1 MYLYCL
7 RLVALSGFLLIHYKN
22 GLILSVHINI
32 MIIIINLNRE
42 KVEMRKLNY
51 FSIALLPLMLAAC
64 GGNFGVQPVAKPTPT
79 AQTPSDSKPSKP
91 EDVPTPPP
99 AGPSVET
106 TPVNRPA
113 VGAAMRLLRRNIATS
128 DKDGNDF
135 PNSKQAEEKLS
146 FKEEDI
152 LFLYGSKKDQRQQ
165 LEDKIHQLNPNVQIR
180 TSKNENKKYG
190 YKFVDAGYVYT
201 KDGKDEIEW
210 TSNYKQSTNRF
221 GYDGFVYYSGEH
233 PSQSLP
239 SAGTVKYSG
248 NWQYMT
254 DAIRHRTGKAGD
266 PSEDLGYIVYYGQNV
281 GATSYAA
288 TADDRE
294 GKHPAEYTVNFD
306 QKTLNGK
313 LIKNQYV
320 QKRDD
325 PKKPLTIYDITA
337 KLDGNRFTGSAKVN
351 TEVKTNHADK
361 EYLFFH
367 TDADQRL
374 EGGFFGDNGE
384 ELAGRFISN
393 DNSVFGVFAGKQ
405 KTDAS
410 GTNPAMPSEK
420 HTKILDSL
428 KISVDEASDN
438 NARTFAISPMP
449 DLGHPDKLLV
459 EGREIPL
466 VNQEQTIDLADGRKM
481 TVRACCDFL
490 TYVKL
495 GRIKTDRPAS
505 KPKAEDKREDEESAG
520 VGNDEE
526 GEDEIGDEEGGAGDE
541 AVGDEGSEEDEAA
554 ENEGGEEDEAE
565 EPEEESPAEGGGG
578 GSDGISPAPEAPK
591 GRDIDLFLKGIRT
604 AEADIPKTGTAHYTG
619 TWEARIGKP
628 IQWDNQADKAAKAEF
643 TVDFGGKSI
652 SGTLT
657 EKNGVQPAFYI
668 ENGKI
673 EGNGFHATAHTRE
686 SGIDLSGQGST
697 KPQIFK
703 ADNLL
708 VTGGFYGPQAEELG
722 GTIFNKDGKSL
733 DITEDTENEAEAGV
747 GEQLEPEVKHQFGVV
762 FGAKKDD
769 KEVEK

>member
-1 MYLYCL
+1 MC
-7 RLVALSGFLLIHYKN
+7 KP
-22 GLILSVHINI
+22 
-32 MIIIINLNRE
+32 
-42 KVEMRKLNY
+42 NY
-51 FSIALLPLMLAAC
+51 GGIVLLPLLLASC
-64 GGNFGVQPVAKPTPT
+64 IGGNFGVQPVAKPTPT

-99 AGPSVET
+99 AKPSIET

-146 FKEEDI
+146 FKEGDV
-152 LFLYGSKKDQRQQ
+152 LFLYGSKKDKLQW
-165 LEDKIHQLNPNVQIR
+165 LKDKIHQRNPNVEIR
-180 TSKNENKKYG
+180 TSENENKKYG

-201 KDGKDEIEW
+201 KNGTDEIEW
-210 TSNYKQSTNRF
+210 TSNRKQFTYRF
-221 GYDGFVYYSGEH
+221 GHDGFVYYSGEH

-239 SAGTVKYSG
+239 SAGTVQYSG

-266 PSEDLGYIVYYGQNV
+266 PSEDLGYLVYYGQNV

-294 GKHPAEYTVNFD
+294 GKHPAEYTVDFD
-306 QKTLNGK
+306 KKTLTGQ

-320 QKRDD
+320 QKKTDE
-325 PKKPLTIYDITA
+325 KKPLIIYNITA
-337 KLDGNRFTGSAKVN
+337 DLNGNRFTGSASVN
-351 TEVKTNHADK
+351 PDLAKSHANK
-361 EYLFFH
+361 EHLFFH
-367 TDADQRL
+367 TNADQRL

-393 DNSVFGVFAGKQ
+393 DNSVFGVFAGK

-410 GTNPAMPSEK
+410 NASDTNPAMPSEK

-428 KISVDEASDN
+428 KISVDEASDK
-438 NARTFAISPMP
+438 NARPFAISPMP

-481 TVRACCDFL
+481 TVSACCDFL

-505 KPKAEDKREDEESAG
+505 KPKAEDKREDEEDTG

-526 GEDEIGDEEGGAGDE
+526 GTEDEAAEGSEGGEDEIGDEGGGA
-541 AVGDEGSEEDEAA
+541 EDEAA

-565 EPEEESPAEGGGG
+565 EPEEPEEESPAEGGGG
-578 GSDGISPAPEAPK
+578 GSDGILPAPEAPK

-604 AEADIPKTGTAHYTG
+604 AETNIPQTGKAHYTG
-619 TWEARIGKP
+619 TWEARISKP
-628 IQWDNQADKAAKAEF
+628 IQWDNHADKAAKAEF
-643 TVDFGGKSI
+643 NVDFGEKSI
-652 SGTLT
+652 SGKLT
-657 EKNGVQPAFYI
+657 EKNGVEPAFYI

-673 EGNGFHATAHTRE
+673 EGNGFHATARTRDN
-686 SGIDLSGQGST
+686 GINLSGTGST
-697 KPQIFK
+697 NPQSFK
-703 ADNLL
+703 ANNLL

-722 GTIFNKDGKSL
+722 GTIFNNDGKSL
-733 DITEDTENEAEAGV
+733 GITEDTEHEVEAEVENEAEAGV
-747 GEQLEPEVKHQFGVV
+747 DEQLKPEAKPQFGVV
-762 FGAKKDD
+762 FGAKKDMQ
-769 KEVEK
+769 EVEK

>member
-1 MYLYCL
+1 
-7 RLVALSGFLLIHYKN
+7 
-22 GLILSVHINI
+22 
-32 MIIIINLNRE
+32 
-42 KVEMRKLNY
+42 MRKLNY

-99 AGPSVET
+99 AKPSVET

-113 VGAAMRLLRRNIATS
+113 VGAAMRLPRRNIAS
-128 DKDGNDF
+128 YKKDGTEIPD
-135 PNSKQAEEKLS
+135 KHQAEEYLPL
-146 FKEEDI
+146 KEEDI
-152 LFLYGSKKDQRQQ
+152 LFLDGTPQEQADKLKKKINERYPDVRVITSTN
-165 LEDKIHQLNPNVQIR
+165 EDA
-180 TSKNENKKYG
+180 KYN
-190 YKFVDAGYVYT
+190 YRFVRAGYVFT
-201 KDGKDEIEW
+201 KAEGKENEKEKTPDGKEFV
-210 TSNYKQSTNRF
+210 NRF
-221 GYDGFVYYSGEH
+221 SYDGFVYYSGEH

-239 SAGTVKYSG
+239 RTETVQYSG
-248 NWQYMT
+248 NWQFVT
-254 DAIRHRTGKAGD
+254 DAKHWRTQNAGGGVN
-266 PSEDLGYIVYYGQNV
+266 LGFSTFYGNDI

-288 TADDRE
+288 TDADDRE
-294 GKHPAEYTVNFD
+294 KHPAEYTVDFGN
-306 QKTLNGK
+306 KTLMGK

-320 QKRDD
+320 KPNEQ
-325 PKKPLTIYDITA
+325 KKPLTIYNITA
-337 KLDGNRFTGSAKVN
+337 TLDGNRFTGSASVN
-351 TEVKTNHADK
+351 PDLATNHANK
-361 EYLFFH
+361 EHLFFH
-367 TDADQRL
+367 TNADQRL
-374 EGGFFGDNGE
+374 EGGFFGDKGE

-428 KISVDEASDN
+428 KISVDEASDK
-438 NARTFAISPMP
+438 NARQFAISSMP

-466 VNQEQTIDLADGRKM
+466 VNQEKTINLADGRKM

-505 KPKAEDKREDEESAG
+505 KPKAEDKG
-520 VGNDEE
+520 KDEE
-526 GEDEIGDEEGGAGDE
+526 GAGVDNGEESEDEIGDEEEGTEDA

-565 EPEEESPAEGGGG
+565 EPEEESPEEGNG

-604 AEADIPKTGTAHYTG
+604 VEADIPKTGTAHYTG

-628 IQWDNQADKAAKAEF
+628 IQWDNQADKAAKAKF
-643 TVDFGGKSI
+643 TVDFGKKSI

-657 EKNGVQPAFYI
+657 EKNGVEPAFHI
-668 ENGKI
+668 ENGVI

-722 GTIFNKDGKSL
+722 GTIFNNDGKSL
-733 DITEDTENEAEAGV
+733 DITEDIENEAEADV
-747 GEQLEPEVKHQFGVV
+747 GEQLKPEAKPQFGVV
-762 FGAKKDD
+762 FGAKKDN

>member
-1 MYLYCL
+1 MC
-7 RLVALSGFLLIHYKN
+7 
-22 GLILSVHINI
+22 
-32 MIIIINLNRE
+32 
-42 KVEMRKLNY
+42 KLNY
-51 FSIALLPLMLAAC
+51 GGIALLPLMLAAC

-99 AGPSVET
+99 AEPSVET

-113 VGAAMRLLRRNIATS
+113 VGAAMRLPRRNIAFYN
-128 DKDGNDF
+128 KDGTEIPD
-135 PNSKQAEEKLS
+135 SKQAEEKLS

-152 LFLYGSKKDQRQQ
+152 LFLYGSKENKLQQ
-165 LEDKIHQLNPNVQIR
+165 LKSEIHKRNPEARIT
-180 TSKNENKKYG
+180 TSENENKKYN
-190 YKFVDAGYVYT
+190 YRFVSAGYVFT
-201 KDGKDEIEW
+201 KNGKDEIEK
-210 TSNYKQSTNRF
+210 TSDEKQFSNRL

-239 SAGTVKYSG
+239 SAGTVQYSG

-254 DAIRHRTGKAGD
+254 DAIRHRTGKAVA
-266 PSEDLGYIVYYGQNV
+266 SVDLGYTTYYGNEI

-294 GKHPAEYTVNFD
+294 KHPAEYTVDFD
-306 QKTLNGK
+306 KKTLTGQ

-320 QKRDD
+320 QKKTDE
-325 PKKPLTIYDITA
+325 KKPLTIYNITA
-337 KLDGNRFTGSAKVN
+337 TLDGNRFTGSAKVN
-351 TEVKTNHADK
+351 TELKTSHADK

-405 KTDAS
+405 KTETS

-428 KISVDEASDN
+428 KISVDEATDEK
-438 NARTFAISPMP
+438 ARTFAISPMP
-449 DLGHPDKLLV
+449 DFGHPDKLLV

-466 VNQEQTIDLADGRKM
+466 VNQEQIINLADGRKM

-495 GRIKTDRPAS
+495 GRMQTERPAS
-505 KPKAEDKREDEESAG
+505 KPKAEDKG
-520 VGNDEE
+520 KDEE
-526 GEDEIGDEEGGAGDE
+526 GAGVDNGEESEDEIGDGEGTGDE
-541 AVGDEGSEEDEAA
+541 AVGDEGSEENEAVEDE
-554 ENEGGEEDEAE
+554 GSEEDEAE
-565 EPEEESPAEGGGG
+565 EPEEPEEESPEEGG
-578 GSDGISPAPEAPK
+578 GSDGILPAPEAPK

-628 IQWDNQADKAAKAEF
+628 IQWDNKADKAAKAEF
-643 TVDFGGKSI
+643 NVDFGKKSI

-657 EKNGVQPAFYI
+657 EKNGVEPAFHI
-668 ENGKI
+668 ENGVI
-673 EGNGFHATAHTRE
+673 EGNGFHATARTRDN
-686 SGIDLSGQGST
+686 GINLSGNDST
-697 KPQIFK
+697 NPQSFK
-703 ADNLL
+703 ANNLL

-722 GTIFNKDGKSL
+722 GTIFNNDGKSL
-733 DITEDTENEAEAGV
+733 GITEDTENEAEAEVENEAGV
-747 GEQLEPEVKHQFGVV
+747 GEQLEPEVKPQFGVV
-762 FGAKKDD
+762 FGAKKDN

>member
-1 MYLYCL
+1 
-7 RLVALSGFLLIHYKN
+7 
-22 GLILSVHINI
+22 
-32 MIIIINLNRE
+32 MIIIINQIGG
-42 KVEMRKLNY
+42 KVGMCKPNY
-51 FSIALLPLMLAAC
+51 GGIVLLPLLLASC
-64 GGNFGVQPVAKPTPT
+64 IGGNFGVQPVVESTPT
-79 AQTPSDSKPSKP
+79 AYPVTFKSK
-91 EDVPTPPP
+91 DVPTPPP
-99 AGPSVET
+99 AKPSIET

-146 FKEEDI
+146 FKEGDV
-152 LFLYGSKKDQRQQ
+152 LFLYGSKKDKLQW
-165 LEDKIHQLNPNVQIR
+165 LKDKIHQRNPNVEIR
-180 TSKNENKKYG
+180 TSENENKKYG
-190 YKFVDAGYVYT
+190 YEFVDAGYVYT
-201 KDGKDEIEW
+201 KNGTDEIEW
-210 TSNYKQSTNRF
+210 TSNRKQFTYRF
-221 GYDGFVYYSGEH
+221 GHDGFVYYSGEH

-239 SAGTVKYSG
+239 SAGTVQYSG

-266 PSEDLGYIVYYGQNV
+266 PSEDLGYLVYYGQNV

-294 GKHPAEYTVNFD
+294 GKHPAEYTVDFD
-306 QKTLNGK
+306 KKTLTGQ

-320 QKRDD
+320 QKKTDE
-325 PKKPLTIYDITA
+325 KKPLIIYNITA
-337 KLDGNRFTGSAKVN
+337 DLNGNRFTGSASVN
-351 TEVKTNHADK
+351 PDLAKNHANK
-361 EYLFFH
+361 EHLFFH
-367 TDADQRL
+367 TNADQRL
-374 EGGFFGDNGE
+374 EGGFFGDKGE

-438 NARTFAISPMP
+438 NPRPFAISPMP
-449 DLGHPDKLLV
+449 DFGHPDKLLV
-459 EGREIPL
+459 EGREISL
-466 VNQEQTIDLADGRKM
+466 VKDTQTIDLADGRKM
-481 TVRACCDFL
+481 TVSACCDFL

-505 KPKAEDKREDEESAG
+505 KPKAEDENS
-520 VGNDEE
+520 
-526 GEDEIGDEEGGAGDE
+526 EDEIGESEENEEDLVAEEENTEDEVVEDE
-541 AVGDEGSEEDEAA
+541 DREEDEVSEDGNSEDEEEIA
-554 ENEGGEEDEAE
+554 EEDDDEAE
-565 EPEEESPAEGGGG
+565 EEEVEETEEESPVEESGGDS
-578 GSDGISPAPEAPK
+578 GSILPTPEAPK

-619 TWEARIGKP
+619 TWEARISKP
-628 IQWDNQADKAAKAEF
+628 IQWDNQADKTAKAKF

-673 EGNGFHATAHTRE
+673 EGNGFHATARTRDN
-686 SGIDLSGQGST
+686 GINLSGNDST
-697 KPQIFK
+697 NPQSFK
-703 ADNLL
+703 ANNLL

-722 GTIFNKDGKSL
+722 GTIFNNDGKSL
-733 DITEDTENEAEAGV
+733 DITEDTEHEAEVENEAEAGV
-747 GEQLEPEVKHQFGVV
+747 DEQLEPEVKPQFGVV
-762 FGAKKDD
+762 FGAKKDN

>member
-1 MYLYCL
+1 MC
-7 RLVALSGFLLIHYKN
+7 KP
-22 GLILSVHINI
+22 
-32 MIIIINLNRE
+32 
-42 KVEMRKLNY
+42 NY
-51 FSIALLPLMLAAC
+51 GGIVLLPLLLASC
-64 GGNFGVQPVAKPTPT
+64 IGGNFGVQPVVESTPT
-79 AQTPSDSKPSKP
+79 APTLSDSKSSNPADKP
-91 EDVPTPPP
+91 AP
-99 AGPSVET
+99 APAEPSVEI
-106 TPVNRPA
+106 TPVKRPA

-128 DKDGNDF
+128 DKDGKDF

-146 FKEEDI
+146 FKEGDV

-294 GKHPAEYTVNFD
+294 GEGKHPAEYTVDFD

-320 QKRDD
+320 QRKTDE
-325 PKKPLTIYDITA
+325 KKPLTIYDITA

-351 TEVKTNHADK
+351 TEVKTKHADK

-367 TDADQRL
+367 DDADQRL

-405 KTDAS
+405 KTETANAS
-410 GTNPAMPSEK
+410 DTNPALPSGK

-438 NARTFAISPMP
+438 NAREFAISTMP
-449 DLGHPDKLLV
+449 DFGHPDKLLV

-466 VNQEQTIDLADGRKM
+466 VSQEKTIKLADGREM

-495 GRIKTDRPAS
+495 GRIKTERPAVQ
-505 KPKAEDKREDEESAG
+505 PKAQDEEGDEEDTG
-520 VGNDEE
+520 VDNVEE
-526 GEDEIGDEEGGAGDE
+526 GEDEIGDEEDT
-541 AVGDEGSEEDEAA
+541 EDEVV
-554 ENEGGEEDEAE
+554 E
-565 EPEEESPAEGGGG
+565 EPEEEAEEEEAEPEEAEEAEEESPTEEGNGGL
-578 GSDGISPAPEAPK
+578 GSIPPTQEASK

-604 AEADIPKTGTAHYTG
+604 AEADIPQTGTAHYTG
-619 TWEARIGKP
+619 TWEARISKP
-628 IQWDNQADKAAKAEF
+628 IQWDNQADKEAAKAEF
-643 TVDFGGKSI
+643 DVDFGRKSI
-652 SGTLT
+652 SGKLT
-657 EKNGVQPAFYI
+657 EKNGVEPAFHI

-673 EGNGFHATAHTRE
+673 EGNVFYATAHTRE
-686 SGIDLSGQGST
+686 SGINLSGNGST
-697 KPQIFK
+697 NPQRFK
-703 ADNLL
+703 ASNLR
-708 VTGGFYGPQAEELG
+708 VEGGFYGPKAAELG
-722 GTIFNKDGKSL
+722 GTIFNKDGKFL
-733 DITEDTENEAEAGV
+733 DITEDTENEVEADV
-747 GEQLEPEVKHQFGVV
+747 EADVEVEADVSEQLKPEVKPQFGVV
-762 FGAKKDD
+762 FGAKKDMQ
-769 KEVEK
+769 EVEK

>member
-1 MYLYCL
+1 MC
-7 RLVALSGFLLIHYKN
+7 KP
-22 GLILSVHINI
+22 
-32 MIIIINLNRE
+32 
-42 KVEMRKLNY
+42 NY
-51 FSIALLPLMLAAC
+51 GGIVLLPLLLASC
-64 GGNFGVQPVAKPTPT
+64 IGGNFGVQPVVESTPT

-99 AGPSVET
+99 AKPSVET
-106 TPVNRPA
+106 TPVNQPA
-113 VGAAMRLLRRNIATS
+113 VGAAMRLPRRNIAFYN
-128 DKDGNDF
+128 KDGTEIPD
-135 PNSKQAEEKLS
+135 SKQAEEKLS

-152 LFLYGSKKDQRQQ
+152 LFLYGSKKDKLQQ
-165 LEDKIHQLNPNVQIR
+165 LKDKIHQRNPNVQIR
-180 TSKNENKKYG
+180 TSGKENEKYG

-201 KDGKDEIEW
+201 KNGKDEIEK
-210 TSNYKQSTNRF
+210 TSDAKQFSNRL

-239 SAGTVKYSG
+239 SAGMVKYSG

-254 DAIRHRTGKAGD
+254 DAKRRRTGQAVA
-266 PSEDLGYIVYYGQNV
+266 SEDLGYITYYGNDI
-281 GATSYAA
+281 GATSYA
-288 TADDRE
+288 TRDADDRE
-294 GKHPAEYTVNFD
+294 KHPAEYTVDFD
-306 QKTLNGK
+306 KKTLTGK

-320 QKRDD
+320 QKRNDPKE
-325 PKKPLTIYDITA
+325 PKKPLTIYNITA

-351 TEVKTNHADK
+351 PDLAKKPAGK
-361 EYLFFH
+361 EHLFFH
-367 TDADQRL
+367 ADADQRL
-374 EGGFFGDNGE
+374 EGGFFGDKGE

-405 KTDAS
+405 KTNAS

-428 KISVDEASDN
+428 KISVDEASDK
-438 NARTFAISPMP
+438 NARQFAISSMP

-466 VNQEQTIDLADGRKM
+466 VNQEQTINLADGRKM

-495 GRIKTDRPAS
+495 GRMQTERPAS
-505 KPKAEDKREDEESAG
+505 KPKAEDKGKDEEDTG
-520 VGNDEE
+520 VDNGEE
-526 GEDEIGDEEGGAGDE
+526 GEDEIGDGEGTGDE
-541 AVGDEGSEEDEAA
+541 AVGDEGSEENEAA

-565 EPEEESPAEGGGG
+565 EPEEPEEESPEEGGGG

-604 AEADIPKTGTAHYTG
+604 AETNIPQTGKAHYTG

-628 IQWDNQADKAAKAEF
+628 IQWDNKADKAAKAEF

-652 SGTLT
+652 SGKLT
-657 EKNGVQPAFYI
+657 EKNGVEPAFHI

-673 EGNGFHATAHTRE
+673 EGNGFHATARTRDN
-686 SGIDLSGQGST
+686 GINLSGNDST
-697 KPQIFK
+697 NPQSFK
-703 ADNLL
+703 ANNLL

-733 DITEDTENEAEAGV
+733 DITEDTEHEVENEADV

-762 FGAKKDD
+762 FGAKKDMQ
-769 KEVEK
+769 EVEK

>member
-1 MYLYCL
+1 MC
-7 RLVALSGFLLIHYKN
+7 KP
-22 GLILSVHINI
+22 
-32 MIIIINLNRE
+32 
-42 KVEMRKLNY
+42 NY
-51 FSIALLPLMLAAC
+51 GGIVLLPLLLASC
-64 GGNFGVQPVAKPTPT
+64 IGGNFGVQPVVESTPT
-79 AQTPSDSKPSKP
+79 AYPVTFKSK
-91 EDVPTPPP
+91 DVPTPPP

-113 VGAAMRLLRRNIATS
+113 VGAAMRLLRRNIAFHR
-128 DKDGNDF
+128 KDGTAIPD
-135 PNSKQAEEKLS
+135 SKQAEEKLL
-146 FKEEDI
+146 FKEDDI
-152 LFLYGSKKDQRQQ
+152 LFLYGSKGNELQQ
-165 LEDKIHQLNPNVQIR
+165 LKNEIYKRNPTAKII
-180 TSKNENKKYG
+180 TSENENKKYG
-190 YKFVDAGYVYT
+190 YKFVDAGYVYI
-201 KDGKDEIEW
+201 KNGKDEIET
-210 TSNYKQSTNRF
+210 TSDAKQFSNRL

-239 SAGTVKYSG
+239 SAGTVQYSG

-254 DAIRHRTGKAGD
+254 DAIRHRTGKAGE
-266 PSEDLGYIVYYGQNV
+266 PSEDLGYLTYYGQNV

-294 GKHPAEYTVNFD
+294 KHPAEYTVDFD
-306 QKTLNGK
+306 KKTLMGQ

-320 QKRDD
+320 QNKNNPNE
-325 PKKPLTIYDITA
+325 PKKPLTIYNITA
-337 KLDGNRFTGSAKVN
+337 DLNGNRFTGSAKVN
-351 TEVKTNHADK
+351 TELKTSHADK

-374 EGGFFGDNGE
+374 EGGFFGDKGE

-405 KTDAS
+405 KTEAANAAD
-410 GTNPAMPSEK
+410 TKPALPSE

-428 KISVDEASDN
+428 KISVDEAADK
-438 NARTFAISPMP
+438 NARPFAVSPMP
-449 DLGHPDKLLV
+449 DFGHPDKLIV

-466 VNQEQTIDLADGRKM
+466 VNQEKTIDLADGRKM

-505 KPKAEDKREDEESAG
+505 KPKAEDKGEDEEGAG
-520 VGNDEE
+520 VGNGE
-526 GEDEIGDEEGGAGDE
+526 EDEDE
-541 AVGDEGSEEDEAA
+541 AVEDEGSEENEAV
-554 ENEGGEEDEAE
+554 EDGGSEEDEGEEAE
-565 EPEEESPAEGGGG
+565 EPEEELPEEGGGG
-578 GSDGISPAPEAPK
+578 GSDGILPAPEAPK

-628 IQWDNQADKAAKAEF
+628 IQWDNKADKAAKAEF

-673 EGNGFHATAHTRE
+673 EGNGFHATAHTRDN
-686 SGIDLSGQGST
+686 GINLSGNDST
-697 KPQIFK
+697 NPKTFQ
-703 ADNLL
+703 ASDLR
-708 VTGGFYGPQAEELG
+708 VEGGFYGPQAEELG
-722 GTIFNKDGKSL
+722 GTIFNNDGKSL
-733 DITEDTENEAEAGV
+733 DITEDTENEAEADV
-747 GEQLEPEVKHQFGVV
+747 GEQLKPEVKPQFGVV
-762 FGAKKDD
+762 FGAKKDN

>member
-1 MYLYCL
+1 
-7 RLVALSGFLLIHYKN
+7 
-22 GLILSVHINI
+22 
-32 MIIIINLNRE
+32 
-42 KVEMRKLNY
+42 MRKLNY

-91 EDVPTPPP
+91 EDVPTSPP
-99 AGPSVET
+99 AKPSIET

-146 FKEEDI
+146 FKEGDV
-152 LFLYGSKKDQRQQ
+152 LFLYGSKKDKLQW
-165 LEDKIHQLNPNVQIR
+165 LKDKIHQRNPNVEIR
-180 TSKNENKKYG
+180 TSENENKKYG

-201 KDGKDEIEW
+201 KNGTDEIEW
-210 TSNYKQSTNRF
+210 TSNRKQFTYRF
-221 GYDGFVYYSGEH
+221 GHDGFVYYSGEH

-239 SAGTVKYSG
+239 SAGTVQYSG

-266 PSEDLGYIVYYGQNV
+266 PSEDLGYLVYYGQNV

-294 GKHPAEYTVNFD
+294 GKHPAEYTVDFD
-306 QKTLNGK
+306 KKTLTGQ

-320 QKRDD
+320 QKKTDE
-325 PKKPLTIYDITA
+325 KKPLIIYNITA
-337 KLDGNRFTGSAKVN
+337 DLNGNRFTGSASVN
-351 TEVKTNHADK
+351 PDLAKSHANK
-361 EYLFFH
+361 EHLFFH
-367 TDADQRL
+367 TNADQRL

-393 DNSVFGVFAGKQ
+393 DNSVFGVFAGK

-410 GTNPAMPSEK
+410 NASDTNPAMPSEK

-428 KISVDEASDN
+428 KISVDEASDK
-438 NARTFAISPMP
+438 NARPFAISPMP

-481 TVRACCDFL
+481 TVSACCDFL

-505 KPKAEDKREDEESAG
+505 KPKAEDKREDEEDTG

-526 GEDEIGDEEGGAGDE
+526 GTEDEAAEGSEGGEDEIGDEGGGA
-541 AVGDEGSEEDEAA
+541 EDEAA

-565 EPEEESPAEGGGG
+565 EPEEPEEESPAEGGGG
-578 GSDGISPAPEAPK
+578 GSDGILPAPEAPK

-619 TWEARIGKP
+619 TWEARISKP
-628 IQWDNQADKAAKAEF
+628 IQWDNHADKKAAKAEF

-657 EKNGVQPAFYI
+657 EKNGVQPAFHI

-673 EGNGFHATAHTRE
+673 EGNGFHATARTRE
-686 SGIDLSGQGST
+686 NGINLSGNDST
-697 KPQIFK
+697 NPQSFK
-703 ADNLL
+703 ANNLL

-722 GTIFNKDGKSL
+722 GTIFNNDGKSL
-733 DITEDTENEAEAGV
+733 GITEDTENEAEVENEAGV
-747 GEQLEPEVKHQFGVV
+747 GEPLKPEAKPQFGVV

>member
-1 MYLYCL
+1 MC
-7 RLVALSGFLLIHYKN
+7 
-22 GLILSVHINI
+22 
-32 MIIIINLNRE
+32 
-42 KVEMRKLNY
+42 KLNY

-99 AGPSVET
+99 AKPSIET
-106 TPVNRPA
+106 TPVNQPA
-113 VGAAMRLLRRNIATS
+113 VGAAMRLLRRNTAFHRE
-128 DKDGNDF
+128 DGTAIPD
-135 PNSKQAEEKLS
+135 SKQAEEKLS
-146 FKEEDI
+146 FKEGDV
-152 LFLYGSKKDQRQQ
+152 LFLYGSKENKLQQ
-165 LEDKIHQLNPNVQIR
+165 LKSEIHKRNPEASIT
-180 TSKNENKKYG
+180 TSENENKKYN
-190 YKFVDAGYVYT
+190 YRFVSAGYVFT
-201 KDGKDEIEW
+201 KNGKDEIEK
-210 TSNYKQSTNRF
+210 TSDEKQFSNRL

-254 DAIRHRTGKAGD
+254 DAIRHRTGQAV
-266 PSEDLGYIVYYGQNV
+266 SSVDLGYTTYYGNEI
-281 GATSYAA
+281 GAASYEARD
-288 TADDRE
+288 ADSRE
-294 GKHPAEYTVNFD
+294 KHPAEYTVDFD
-306 QKTLNGK
+306 KKTLEGK

-320 QKRDD
+320 KPNEQ
-325 PKKPLTIYDITA
+325 KKPLTIYDITA
-337 KLDGNRFTGSAKVN
+337 TLDGNRFTGSAKVN
-351 TEVKTNHADK
+351 TELKTSHADK

-374 EGGFFGDNGE
+374 EGGFFGDKGE

-420 HTKILDSL
+420 HTKILDSR
-428 KISVDEASDN
+428 KISVDEATDEK
-438 NARTFAISPMP
+438 ARPFAISPMP
-449 DLGHPDKLLV
+449 DFGHPDKLIV

-466 VNQEQTIDLADGRKM
+466 VNQEKTIDLADGRKM

-505 KPKAEDKREDEESAG
+505 KPKAEDKGEDEEGAG
-520 VGNDEE
+520 VGNGE
-526 GEDEIGDEEGGAGDE
+526 EDEDE
-541 AVGDEGSEEDEAA
+541 AVEDEGSEENEAV
-554 ENEGGEEDEAE
+554 EDGGSEEDEGEEAE
-565 EPEEESPAEGGGG
+565 EPEEELPEEGGGG
-578 GSDGISPAPEAPK
+578 GSDGILPAPEAPK

-628 IQWDNQADKAAKAEF
+628 IQWDNKADKAAKAEF

-673 EGNGFHATAHTRE
+673 EGNGFHATAHTRDN
-686 SGIDLSGQGST
+686 GINLSGNDST
-697 KPQIFK
+697 NPKTFQ
-703 ADNLL
+703 ASDLR
-708 VTGGFYGPQAEELG
+708 VEGGFYGPQAEELG
-722 GTIFNKDGKSL
+722 GTIFNNDGKSL
-733 DITEDTENEAEAGV
+733 DITEDTENEAEADV
-747 GEQLEPEVKHQFGVV
+747 GEQLKPEVKPQFGVV
-762 FGAKKDD
+762 FGAKKDN

>member
-1 MYLYCL
+1 
-7 RLVALSGFLLIHYKN
+7 
-22 GLILSVHINI
+22 
-32 MIIIINLNRE
+32 MIIIINQIGG
-42 KVEMRKLNY
+42 KVGMCKPNY
-51 FSIALLPLMLAAC
+51 GGIVLLPLLLASC
-64 GGNFGVQPVAKPTPT
+64 IGGNFGVQPVVESTPT
-79 AQTPSDSKPSKP
+79 APTLSDSKSSNPADKP
-91 EDVPTPPP
+91 AP
-99 AGPSVET
+99 APAELSVEI

-128 DKDGNDF
+128 DKDGKDF

-146 FKEEDI
+146 FKEGDV

-294 GKHPAEYTVNFD
+294 GEGKHPAEYTVDFD

-320 QKRDD
+320 QRKTDE
-325 PKKPLTIYDITA
+325 KKPLTIYDITA

-405 KTDAS
+405 KTDAANASDTKPALTS
-410 GTNPAMPSEK
+410 GK

-428 KISVDEASDN
+428 KISVDEASDEN
-438 NARTFAISPMP
+438 PRPFEVSTMP
-449 DLGHPDKLLV
+449 DFGHPDKLLV
-459 EGREIPL
+459 EGREISL
-466 VNQEQTIDLADGRKM
+466 LKDTQTIVLADGRTM
-481 TVRACCDFL
+481 TVSACCDFL

-495 GRIKTDRPAS
+495 GRIKTERPAV
-505 KPKAEDKREDEESAG
+505 KPKAQDEEDSDIDNGEESEDEISEDDNGEDEVTEEEEAEETEEETDEDEE
-520 VGNDEE
+520 
-526 GEDEIGDEEGGAGDE
+526 
-541 AVGDEGSEEDEAA
+541 
-554 ENEGGEEDEAE
+554 E
-565 EPEEESPAEGGGG
+565 EPEETEETEETEEKSPTEEGNG
-578 GSDGISPAPEAPK
+578 GSGSILPTPEAPK

-604 AEADIPKTGTAHYTG
+604 AETDIPQTGKAHYTG
-619 TWEARIGKP
+619 TWEARIGEP
-628 IQWDNQADKAAKAEF
+628 IQWDNHADKAAKAVF
-643 TVDFGGKSI
+643 TVDFGEKSI
-652 SGTLT
+652 SGKLT
-657 EKNGVQPAFYI
+657 EQNGVEPAFYI

-686 SGIDLSGQGST
+686 SGINLSGTGST
-697 KPQIFK
+697 KPQSFK
-703 ADNLL
+703 ASNLR
-708 VTGGFYGPQAEELG
+708 VEGGFYGPQAAELG
-722 GTIFNKDGKSL
+722 GTIFNNDGKSL
-733 DITEDTENEAEAGV
+733 GITENIENEVEVEVEADV
-747 GEQLEPEVKHQFGVV
+747 GKQLEPDEVKHKFGVV
-762 FGAKKDD
+762 FGAKKDMQ
-769 KEVEK
+769 EVEK

>member
-1 MYLYCL
+1 
-7 RLVALSGFLLIHYKN
+7 
-22 GLILSVHINI
+22 
-32 MIIIINLNRE
+32 
-42 KVEMRKLNY
+42 MRKLNY

-99 AGPSVET
+99 AKPSIEI

-113 VGAAMRLLRRNIATS
+113 VGAAMRLLRRNTAFHRE
-128 DKDGNDF
+128 DGTAIPD
-135 PNSKQAEEKLS
+135 SKQAEEKLS

-165 LEDKIHQLNPNVQIR
+165 LKDKIRQPNSTASIT
-180 TSKNENKKYG
+180 TSEKKNERYS
-190 YKFVDAGYVYT
+190 YKFVDAGYVYV
-201 KDGKDEIEW
+201 KGEDEIKW
-210 TSNYKQSTNRF
+210 TSDHKQFSNRL
-221 GYDGFVYYSGEH
+221 GYDGFVYYSGER

-239 SAGTVKYSG
+239 SAGTVEYSG

-254 DAIRHRTGKAGD
+254 DVKRHRAGKAVGID
-266 PSEDLGYIVYYGQNV
+266 NLGYITFYGNDV

-288 TADDRE
+288 KDADDRE
-294 GKHPAEYTVNFD
+294 KHPAKYTVDFGN
-306 QKTLNGK
+306 KTLTGN

-320 QKRDD
+320 KPREE
-325 PKKPLTIYDITA
+325 KKPLTIYNITA
-337 KLDGNRFTGSAKVN
+337 TLDGNRFTGSAKVN
-351 TEVKTNHADK
+351 TKLKTSHADK
-361 EYLFFH
+361 EHLFFH
-367 TDADQRL
+367 ADADQRL

-438 NARTFAISPMP
+438 NPRPFAISPMP
-449 DLGHPDKLLV
+449 DFGHPDKLLV
-459 EGREIPL
+459 EGGEISL
-466 VNQEQTIDLADGRKM
+466 LKDTQTIELADGRKM

-495 GRIKTDRPAS
+495 GRMQTERPAA
-505 KPKAEDKREDEESAG
+505 KPKAQDENSKDEIGESEENEEDLVAEEESTEDEAVEDSEG
-520 VGNDEE
+520 
-526 GEDEIGDEEGGAGDE
+526 GEDEIGDEGGGAEDE
-541 AVGDEGSEEDEAA
+541 ATENEGSEE
-554 ENEGGEEDEAE
+554 EGGEEAE

-578 GSDGISPAPEAPK
+578 GSDGIPPTQEASK

-604 AEADIPKTGTAHYTG
+604 AETDIPKIGTAHYTG
-619 TWEARIGKP
+619 TWEARIGEP
-628 IQWDNQADKAAKAEF
+628 IQWDNQADEKAAKAEF
-643 TVDFGGKSI
+643 TVNFGEKSI

-657 EKNGVQPAFYI
+657 EKNGVQPAFHI

-673 EGNGFHATAHTRE
+673 EGNGFYATAHTRDN
-686 SGIDLSGQGST
+686 GINLSGTGST
-697 KPQIFK
+697 NPQSFK
-703 ADNLL
+703 ASNLR
-708 VTGGFYGPQAEELG
+708 VEGGFYGPKAEELG
-722 GTIFNKDGKSL
+722 GIIFNNDGKSL
-733 DITEDTENEAEAGV
+733 GITEGTENKVEAEVEAEVEADV
-747 GEQLEPEVKHQFGVV
+747 GKQLEPDEVKHKFGVV
-762 FGAKKDD
+762 FGAKKDN
-769 KEVEK
+769 